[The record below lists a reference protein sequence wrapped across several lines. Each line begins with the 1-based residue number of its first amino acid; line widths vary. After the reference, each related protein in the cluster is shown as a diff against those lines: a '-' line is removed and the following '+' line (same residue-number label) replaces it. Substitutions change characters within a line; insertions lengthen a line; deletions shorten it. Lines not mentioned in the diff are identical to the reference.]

1 MFTLSIPRVRSV
13 SWIVEKVL
21 KFAQQFSRH
30 GKCWKIEGKSWKN
43 GKSLLFLKGTTC
55 PSQVKF
61 FSCLSNLI
69 QSRLYVMEK
78 AFFLRFFKFSV
89 DHLFDKLMFFAKKS
103 GWSLEFWIKICTNPV
118 CRIPTRKGIWY
129 SMDTSP
135 ISDSPFIRIDA
146 ARRSFASLQKSSRNH
161 RSYLWTE
168 ALSDRAI
175 FVWPWKMVS
184 VSVRYLFHQPM
195 DEKIKT

>member
-1 MFTLSIPRVRSV
+1 MFTLSVLRARTV

-21 KFAQQFSRH
+21 KFAQQSSRH

-69 QSRLYVMEK
+69 QSRLHVMEK

-118 CRIPTRKGIWY
+118 WRIPTRKGIWY

-135 ISDSPFIRIDA
+135 ISDSPFIGIGA
-146 ARRSFASLQKSSRNH
+146 ARRGAVSLRYRNRPEITVPICEQKPYPIERFSCD
-161 RSYLWTE
+161 L
-168 ALSDRAI
+168 
-175 FVWPWKMVS
+175 
-184 VSVRYLFHQPM
+184 
-195 DEKIKT
+195 EKWFR

>member
-43 GKSLLFLKGTTC
+43 GKRLLFLKGTTC

-69 QSRLYVMEK
+69 QSRLHVMEK

-103 GWSLEFWIKICTNPV
+103 GWSLELWIKICTNPV

-129 SMDTSP
+129 SVDTSP
-135 ISDSPFIRIDA
+135 IWLSVYRDRRGAAQFRFVTEIVPKSPFLSVNRSPIR
-146 ARRSFASLQKSSRNH
+146 
-161 RSYLWTE
+161 
-168 ALSDRAI
+168 
-175 FVWPWKMVS
+175 
-184 VSVRYLFHQPM
+184 
-195 DEKIKT
+195 